1 MMLNNLLTHV
11 GILLVML
18 SRGIV
23 FVNSDES
30 DDAHYE
36 SDDAHYA
43 SDDAHYESDT
53 AHYESDEYHDR
64 EDESNRDGELTRQSD
79 CI

>member
-1 MMLNNLLTHV
+1 MMLINLLTHV

-18 SRGIV
+18 SRVIM

-30 DDAHYE
+30 DD
-36 SDDAHYA
+36 
-43 SDDAHYESDT
+43 

-64 EDESNRDGELTRQSD
+64 EDESNRDGELTRLPD
-79 CI
+79 RI

>member
-36 SDDAHYA
+36 SDDAHYE
-43 SDDAHYESDT
+43 SDD

-64 EDESNRDGELTRQSD
+64 EDESNRDGELTRLPD

>member
-18 SRGIV
+18 SRVIM

-36 SDDAHYA
+36 SDD
-43 SDDAHYESDT
+43 

-64 EDESNRDGELTRQSD
+64 EDESNRDGELTRLPD
-79 CI
+79 RI